1 VSGNLFQSHALRFAL
16 SKPDS
21 WAFLPPAWSPVA
33 QLKNSGDE
41 SWAWIQNA
49 NQPFC
54 VARQLHDSQR
64 HAFPTLQATVRPF
77 GIPTLAQRASLLQ
90 MQLDALRKTYGQA
103 EILESSAEP
112 EFSGHPALGIRA
124 ILPLTTEIE
133 GEQIQLQILSRVH
146 VIFAPGRAFS
156 VGISTSSDPNYFDEP
171 EITRIFESIHIS
183 N

>member
-1 VSGNLFQSHALRFAL
+1 VSGNLFQSHALRFSL
-16 SKPDS
+16 NKPDS

-33 QLKNSGDE
+33 RLKNSGDE

-77 GIPTLAQRASLLQ
+77 GIPTLAQRETLLQ
-90 MQLDALRKTYGQA
+90 MQLEVLRKTY
-103 EILESSAEP
+103 EPVEVLEADADREY
-112 EFSGHPALGIRA
+112 SGHPALGIRA
-124 ILPLTTEIE
+124 ILPLISENE
-133 GEQIQLQILSRVH
+133 GEQTEFQILSRVQ

-156 VGISTSSDPNYFDEP
+156 VGISTSTDAAWFNEP
-171 EITRIFESIHIS
+171 EISAMLDSIRIQ

>member
-1 VSGNLFQSHALRFAL
+1 VSGNLFQSHALRFSL

-54 VARQLHDSQR
+54 VARRLHDSQR

-77 GIPTLAQRASLLQ
+77 GIPTPGQRETLLQ
-90 MQLDALRKTYGQA
+90 MQLEVLRKTY
-103 EILESSAEP
+103 EPVDILEASASL
-112 EFSGHPALGIRA
+112 EFSGHSALGIRA
-124 ILPLTTEIE
+124 ILPLFTEVE
-133 GEQIQLQILSRVH
+133 GEQIELKILSRVH

-156 VGISTSSDPNYFDEP
+156 VGISTSVDPDFFDEP
-171 EITRIFESIHIS
+171 EIAATLDSIRIDS
-183 N
+183 